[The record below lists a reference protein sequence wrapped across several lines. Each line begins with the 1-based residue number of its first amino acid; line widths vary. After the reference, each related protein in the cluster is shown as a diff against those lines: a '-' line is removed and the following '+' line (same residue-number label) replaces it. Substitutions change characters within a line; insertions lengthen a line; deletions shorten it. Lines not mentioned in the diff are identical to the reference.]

1 MSYHMSK
8 VLNMRISRSKV
19 DLFIECPLCFW
30 LDQKAMIKRPSGPP
44 FSLNVAVDH
53 LFKNEFDLSRG
64 KGVPARLAKEGL
76 SFIPAAHPKLGQ
88 WRENFKGV
96 TRQFGDIEF
105 FGAIDDLWVDMFGV
119 HYVVDYKA
127 TSKADEVSLDAD
139 WQISYKRQVEFYQW
153 LLRGNDLEVSN
164 QAWFVYT
171 NGIKDDTPFNDVL
184 RFRTKLLS
192 YDGDGSWIEPTLKS
206 LIACL
211 NSDTPPQCKEA
222 CAYCQFIGKRVSKNE
237 SSVLDPK
244 PIKIDHRIP
253 KSAVKSANQNAESSF
268 AIELLQA
275 TVDKRLMID
284 ELVVQVI
291 KANSRR
297 VTLANKKRV
306 LEVVFG
312 LQQAGVLRLENGVA
326 ILI

>member
-1 MSYHMSK
+1 
-8 VLNMRISRSKV
+8 MRISRSKV

-30 LDQKAMIKRPSGPP
+30 LDQKAKIKRPSGPP

-53 LFKNEFDLSRG
+53 LFKNELDLSRG

-76 SFIPAAHPKLGQ
+76 SFIPAAHPKLDQ

-171 NGIKDDTPFNDVL
+171 NGIKDDAPFNDVL
-184 RFRTKLLS
+184 RFRTKMIS
-192 YDGDGSWIEPTLKS
+192 YEGNGSWIEPTLTK

-211 NSDTPPQCKEA
+211 ASDVPPESSSHCV
-222 CAYCQFIGKRVSKNE
+222 YCQFIGKRNASK
-237 SSVLDPK
+237 STVAFKPA
-244 PIKIDHRIP
+244 PIKIDNRMP
-253 KSAVKSANQNAESSF
+253 KSAIRIVNKNAESDF
-268 AIELLQA
+268 AIELLEELP
-275 TVDKRLMID
+275 DRRLPID
-284 ELVVQVI
+284 ELVTRII
-291 KANSRR
+291 KKNGKR
-297 VTLANKKRV
+297 VTLPNKKRV
-306 LEVVFG
+306 LEVIYQ
-312 LQQAGVLRLENGVA
+312 LQKSNAIKLENGIA
-326 ILI
+326 NLII

>member
-1 MSYHMSK
+1 
-8 VLNMRISRSKV
+8 MRISRSKV

-30 LDQKAMIKRPSGPP
+30 LDQKAKIKRPSGPP

-76 SFIPAAHPKLGQ
+76 SFIPVSHPKLDQ

-153 LLRGNDLEVSN
+153 LLRGNNLEMSN

-171 NGIKDDTPFNDVL
+171 NGIKDDAPFNDVL

-192 YDGDGSWIEPTLKS
+192 YDGDSSWIEPTLIS
-206 LIACL
+206 LTACL
-211 NSDTPPQCKEA
+211 NSDTPPKSHHK
-222 CAYCQFIGKRVSKNE
+222 CAYCQFIGKRAPKRKSIA
-237 SSVLDPK
+237 LDTK
-244 PIKIDHRIP
+244 PIEVDHRIP
-253 KSAVKSANQNAESSF
+253 KAEVRTANQYAESDF
-268 AIELLQA
+268 AIELLEA
-275 TVDKRLMID
+275 TSDKQLAID
-284 ELVVQVI
+284 DLVIQVI
-291 KANSRR
+291 KKNGRR
-297 VTLANKKRV
+297 VTLPNKKRV
-306 LEVVFG
+306 LEVIYN
-312 LQQAGVLRLENGVA
+312 LQKSNLIKLENGIA
-326 ILI
+326 NLIKKTS

>member
-1 MSYHMSK
+1 MGK

-30 LDQKAMIKRPSGPP
+30 LDQKAKIKRPSGPP

-64 KGVPARLAKEGL
+64 KGVPTRLAKEGL
-76 SFIPAAHPKLGQ
+76 SFIPVAHPKLDQ

-153 LLRGNDLEVSN
+153 LLRGNDLQVSD

-171 NGIKDDTPFNDVL
+171 NGIKDDAPFNDVL

-192 YDGDGSWIEPTLKS
+192 YDGNGSWIEPTLKS

-211 NSDTPPQCKEA
+211 NSDTPPECKEA
-222 CAYCQFIGKRVSKNE
+222 CAYCQFIRKRSPTN
-237 SSVLDPK
+237 SSVGFEPR
-244 PIKIDHRIP
+244 PIKADHRIP
-253 KSAVKSANQNAESSF
+253 KAALRVTNKLAEGDLAVQLLES
-268 AIELLQA
+268 
-275 TVDKRLMID
+275 TGDRRLSID
-284 ELVVQVI
+284 DLVAQVI
-291 KANSRR
+291 KANGRR
-297 VTLANKKRV
+297 AILANKKRV
-306 LEVVFG
+306 LEVVYG
-312 LQQAGVLRLENGVA
+312 LQQSGVLKLENGVA
-326 ILI
+326 ILL

>member
-1 MSYHMSK
+1 
-8 VLNMRISRSKV
+8 MRISRSKV

-30 LDQKAMIKRPSGPP
+30 LDQKAKIKRPSGPP

-64 KGVPARLAKEGL
+64 KGVPARLAREGL
-76 SFIPAAHPKLGQ
+76 SFIPVSHPKLDQ

-153 LLRGNDLEVSN
+153 LLRGNDLQVSD

-171 NGIKDDTPFNDVL
+171 NGIKDDSPFNDVL

-192 YDGDGSWIEPTLKS
+192 YDGNGSWIEPTLKS

-211 NSDTPPQCKEA
+211 NSDTPPKSHDN
-222 CAYCQFIGKRVSKNE
+222 CAYCQFIGKRVPKIE
-237 SSVLDPK
+237 SMALDTK
-244 PIKIDHRIP
+244 PIKVDHRIP
-253 KSAVKSANQNAESSF
+253 KAAVKTANQLAESDF
-268 AIELLQA
+268 AIELLEA
-275 TVDKRLMID
+275 TPDKRLAID
-284 ELVVQVI
+284 DLVIQVI
-291 KANSRR
+291 KKNGRR
-297 VTLANKKRV
+297 VTLPNKKRV
-306 LEVVFG
+306 LEVIYN
-312 LQQAGVLRLENGVA
+312 LQKSNLIKLENGIA
-326 ILI
+326 NLINKTS

>member
-1 MSYHMSK
+1 
-8 VLNMRISRSKV
+8 MRISRSKV

-30 LDQKAMIKRPSGPP
+30 LDQKAKIKRPSGPP

-76 SFIPAAHPKLGQ
+76 SFIPAEHPKLNQ

-153 LLRGNDLEVSN
+153 LLRGNNLQVSN

-171 NGIKDDTPFNDVL
+171 NGIKDDSAFNDVL
-184 RFRTKLLS
+184 RFKTKLLP
-192 YDGDGSWIEPTLKS
+192 YEGDGSWIEPTLTS
-206 LIACL
+206 LINCL
-211 NSDTPPQCKEA
+211 NSETPPQCNEG
-222 CAYCQFIGKRVSKNE
+222 CAYCQFIGKRVSTKNY
-237 SSVLDPK
+237 LDPVPVSVGQRMPK
-244 PIKIDHRIP
+244 VAIKT
-253 KSAVKSANQNAESSF
+253 ANKNAEADF
-268 AIELLQA
+268 AINFLEA
-275 TVDKRLMID
+275 AIDKRMPID
-284 ELVVQVI
+284 DLVTHII
-291 KANSRR
+291 KANGRR
-297 VTLANKKRV
+297 ATLPNKKRV
-306 LEVVFG
+306 LEVIYS
-312 LQQAGVLRLENGVA
+312 LQKEGVLKLENGIA
-326 ILI
+326 ILN

>member
-1 MSYHMSK
+1 MSYIGIK
-8 VLNMRISRSKV
+8 VINMRISRSKV

-30 LDQKAMIKRPSGPP
+30 LDVKGKIKRPSGPP

-76 SFIPAAHPKLGQ
+76 SFVPVEHPKLDQ

-96 TRQFGDIEF
+96 TRQFGEIEF

-153 LLRGNDLEVSN
+153 LLRGNNLQVSD

-171 NGIKDDTPFNDVL
+171 NGIKDESPFNDVL

-192 YDGDGSWIEPTLKS
+192 YEGNGSWIEPTLRS
-206 LIACL
+206 LIDCL
-211 NSDTPPQCKEA
+211 HSDTPPKSHEG
-222 CAYCQFIGKRVSKNE
+222 CAYCQFIGKRLGSKE
-237 SSVLDPK
+237 FITPAPV
-244 PIKIDHRIP
+244 KIDKRI
-253 KSAVKSANQNAESSF
+253 SRTAVKSANKDAEIDF
-268 AIELLQA
+268 AINFLESA
-275 TVDKRLMID
+275 TDKRMPID
-284 ELVVQVI
+284 DLVAKVI
-291 KANSRR
+291 KANGRR
-297 VTLANKKRV
+297 ATLPNKKRV
-306 LEVVFG
+306 LELIYQ
-312 LQQAGVLRLENGVA
+312 LQTDKVLKLENGVA
-326 ILI
+326 ILV

>member
-1 MSYHMSK
+1 MIK
-8 VLNMRISRSKV
+8 VLKMRISRSKV

-30 LDQKAMIKRPSGPP
+30 LDQKAKIKRPSGPP

-76 SFIPAAHPKLGQ
+76 SFIPVAHPKLDQ

-127 TSKADEVSLDAD
+127 TSKADEVSLDAE

-153 LLRGNDLEVSN
+153 LLRGNELQVSD

-171 NGIKDDTPFNDVL
+171 NGVKDDSPFNDVL

-192 YDGDGSWIEPTLKS
+192 YDGNGSWIEPTLKS
-206 LIACL
+206 LISCL
-211 NSDTPPQCKEA
+211 NSDTPPHSSDN
-222 CAYCQFIGKRVSKNE
+222 CAYCKFIINRDATKGSIAA
-237 SSVLDPK
+237 LPK
-244 PIKIDHRIP
+244 PTKVDHRIP
-253 KSAVKSANQNAESSF
+253 KVAVKNVNQYAESDF
-268 AIELLQA
+268 AIELLESA
-275 TVDKRLMID
+275 TDRRIPID
-284 ELVVQVI
+284 DLVLQVI
-291 KANSRR
+291 KKNGRR
-297 VTLANKKRV
+297 ATLPNKKRV
-306 LEVVFG
+306 LEVIYR
-312 LQQAGVLRLENGVA
+312 LQQSKVLKLENGVA
-326 ILI
+326 ALI

>member
-1 MSYHMSK
+1 
-8 VLNMRISRSKV
+8 
-19 DLFIECPLCFW
+19 
-30 LDQKAMIKRPSGPP
+30 
-44 FSLNVAVDH
+44 VAVDH

-76 SFIPAAHPKLGQ
+76 SFIPVAHPKLDQ

-153 LLRGNDLEVSN
+153 LLRGNDLQVSD

-171 NGIKDDTPFNDVL
+171 NGIKDDSPFNDVL

-192 YDGDGSWIEPTLKS
+192 YDGNGSWIEPTLKS
-206 LIACL
+206 LMNCL
-211 NSDTPPQCKEA
+211 NSDTPPHSSEN
-222 CAYCQFIGKRVSKNE
+222 CAYCKFIINRDATKGSI
-237 SSVLDPK
+237 SALPK
-244 PIKIDHRIP
+244 PTKVDHRIP
-253 KSAVKSANQNAESSF
+253 KVAVKNATQYAESDF
-268 AIELLQA
+268 AIELLESA
-275 TVDKRLMID
+275 TDRRIPID
-284 ELVVQVI
+284 DLVLQVI
-291 KANSRR
+291 KKNGRR
-297 VTLANKKRV
+297 ATLPNKKRV
-306 LEVVFG
+306 LEVIYR
-312 LQQAGVLRLENGVA
+312 LQQTKVLKLENGVA
-326 ILI
+326 VLIN

>member
-1 MSYHMSK
+1 
-8 VLNMRISRSKV
+8 MRISRSKV

-30 LDQKAMIKRPSGPP
+30 LDQKAKIKRPSGPP

-76 SFIPAAHPKLGQ
+76 SFIPVAHPKLEQ

-153 LLRGNDLEVSN
+153 LLRGNDLQVSD

-171 NGIKDDTPFNDVL
+171 NGIKDDSPFNDVL

-192 YDGDGSWIEPTLKS
+192 YDGNGSWIEPTLKS
-206 LIACL
+206 LTACL
-211 NSDTPPQCKEA
+211 NSDIPPKSHDN
-222 CAYCQFIGKRVSKNE
+222 CAYCQFIGKRAPKRE
-237 SSVLDPK
+237 SMALDTK
-244 PIKIDHRIP
+244 PIKVDHRIP
-253 KSAVKSANQNAESSF
+253 KAAVKTANQLAESDF
-268 AIELLQA
+268 AIELLEA
-275 TVDKRLMID
+275 TPDKRLAID
-284 ELVVQVI
+284 DLVIQVI
-291 KANSRR
+291 KKNGRR
-297 VTLANKKRV
+297 VTLPNKKRV
-306 LEVVFG
+306 LEVIYN
-312 LQQAGVLRLENGVA
+312 LQKSNLIKLENGIA
-326 ILI
+326 NLINKTP

>member
-1 MSYHMSK
+1 
-8 VLNMRISRSKV
+8 MRISRSKV

-30 LDQKAMIKRPSGPP
+30 LDQKAKIKRPSGPP

-76 SFIPAAHPKLGQ
+76 SFIPVAHPKLDQ

-153 LLRGNDLEVSN
+153 LLRGNDLQVSD

-171 NGIKDDTPFNDVL
+171 NGIKDDSPFNDIL

-192 YDGDGSWIEPTLKS
+192 YEGNGSWIEPTLSS
-206 LIACL
+206 LVECIESSSAPHH
-211 NSDTPPQCKEA
+211 SDTCE
-222 CAYCQFIGKRVSKNE
+222 YCSYLHKRNSF
-237 SSVLDPK
+237 DPTTQ
-244 PIKIDHRIP
+244 
-253 KSAVKSANQNAESSF
+253 KSITTAVKERVPKLATRAANIDAESDF
-268 AIELLQA
+268 ALEILGLA
-275 TVDKRLMID
+275 TDRRLPID
-284 ELVVQVI
+284 QLVTDVLHRNAR
-291 KANSRR
+291 KA
-297 VTLANKKRV
+297 TIANKKRV
-306 LEVVFG
+306 LGVIYS
-312 LQQAGVLRLENGVA
+312 LQEAGHIKLENGIAV
-326 ILI
+326 LK

>member
-1 MSYHMSK
+1 
-8 VLNMRISRSKV
+8 MRISRSKV

-30 LDQKAMIKRPSGPP
+30 LDQKAKIKRPSGPP

-76 SFIPAAHPKLGQ
+76 SFIPAEHPKLNQ

-153 LLRGNDLEVSN
+153 LLRGNNLQVSN

-171 NGIKDDTPFNDVL
+171 NGIKDDSPFNDAL
-184 RFRTKLLS
+184 RFKTKLLS
-192 YDGDGSWIEPTLKS
+192 YEGDGSWIEPTLEK
-206 LIACL
+206 LIICL
-211 NSDTPPQCKEA
+211 NSPNRPIHNADCQYCNYLKKRNSDTPTYQLAMGTTADKIIA
-222 CAYCQFIGKRVSKNE
+222 KKVIHSTNAQSE
-237 SSVLDPK
+237 SNFVFEIL
-244 PIKIDHRIP
+244 
-253 KSAVKSANQNAESSF
+253 EST
-268 AIELLQA
+268 Q
-275 TVDKRLMID
+275 DKRLLID
-284 ELVVQVI
+284 DLVKEVI
-291 KANSRR
+291 LRNARKI
-297 VTLANKKRV
+297 TPTNKKRI
-306 LEVVFG
+306 LEVLYR
-312 LQQAGVLRLENGVA
+312 LQNEGHIKLVNGMVLMRCKS
-326 ILI
+326 

>member
-1 MSYHMSK
+1 
-8 VLNMRISRSKV
+8 MRISRSKV

-30 LDQKAMIKRPSGPP
+30 LDQKAKIKRPSGPP

-76 SFIPAAHPKLGQ
+76 SFIPVAHPKLGQ

-127 TSKADEVSLDAD
+127 TSKADEISLDAD

-153 LLRGNDLEVSN
+153 LLRGNDLQVSD

-171 NGIKDDTPFNDVL
+171 NGIKDDSPFNDVL

-192 YDGDGSWIEPTLKS
+192 YDGNGSWIEPTLKS

-211 NSDTPPQCKEA
+211 NSDTPPKSHDN
-222 CAYCQFIGKRVSKNE
+222 CAYCQFIGKRVPKNE
-237 SSVLDPK
+237 SGALDPK

-253 KSAVKSANQNAESSF
+253 KLAVKSANQNAESAF
-268 AIELLQA
+268 AIELLEA
-275 TVDKRLMID
+275 TADKRLVID

-291 KANSRR
+291 KKNGRR
-297 VTLANKKRV
+297 VTLPNKKRV
-306 LEVVFG
+306 LEAIYN
-312 LQQAGVLRLENGVA
+312 LQKSNLIKLENGIA
-326 ILI
+326 NLINKTS